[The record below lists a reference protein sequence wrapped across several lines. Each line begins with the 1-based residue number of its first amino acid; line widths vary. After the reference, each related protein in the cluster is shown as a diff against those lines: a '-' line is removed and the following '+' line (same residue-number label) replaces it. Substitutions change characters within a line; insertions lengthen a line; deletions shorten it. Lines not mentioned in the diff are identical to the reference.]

1 MKLVS
6 IRLLLIAAFG
16 FMAMNSGYLVPLNAI
31 AQTPLG
37 GFSKNNKEPIDIQSD
52 ELEIRQAE
60 SLAIFTGGVVVVQG
74 DLEVRSAK
82 LIVKYHM
89 VGEGENR
96 KREIKHLDATGGVIV
111 TNVDQSAT
119 GDWATMD
126 TLKNV
131 IVMGDNVVLTQGDNV
146 INGSRLLVDL
156 NTGYSRIISAGK
168 DGGRV
173 KAIFK
178 SKKK

>member
-6 IRLLLIAAFG
+6 MRLLLIAAFG
-16 FMAMNSGYLVPLNAI
+16 FMAMSLGGVFPLNAI

-37 GFSKNNKEPIDIQSD
+37 GFSKDNKEPIDIQSD

-60 SLAIFTGGVVVVQG
+60 NIAIFTGRVVVVQG
-74 DLEVRSAK
+74 DLEVKSGK

-89 VGEGENR
+89 VGKGENR
-96 KREIKHLDATGGVIV
+96 KREIKRLDATGGVIV
-111 TNVDQSAT
+111 TNVNQSAT

-126 TLKNV
+126 ALKNV
-131 IVMGDNVVLTQGDNV
+131 IVMGDKVVITQEGN
-146 INGSRLLVDL
+146 IIRGSKVLVDL
-156 NTGYSRIISAGK
+156 NTGYSRIISGPK

-173 KAIFK
+173 RAIFK